1 MSVRGGRGPRED
13 MAAPVSDGGGKRP
26 NGYQRTGR
34 YGRGPGDQR
43 RYDRYGD
50 RRGGMRGLLGFV
62 VFLAVLAAIVM
73 IALLTVARPI
83 ARLAIVPLR
92 RGQPEGAADRL
103 HRRSRAGGPRRVA
116 DGRGRGHRR

>member
-13 MAAPVSDGGGKRP
+13 MAVPASDGGGKRS

-50 RRGGMRGLLGFV
+50 RGGGLGGFLRFVLFLV
-62 VFLAVLAAIVM
+62 VLAVAIAVAVVMDRRLVPHRADDASGPAA
-73 IALLTVARPI
+73 
-83 ARLAIVPLR
+83 
-92 RGQPEGAADRL
+92 
-103 HRRSRAGGPRRVA
+103 
-116 DGRGRGHRR
+116 